1 MPPTVSVTNSFT
13 NATVADADEVNTNF
27 TDLVDFIND
36 EIVALE
42 QQLTFGQGGTL
53 EVTTAGARWY
63 APFAITIVDMQ
74 LSVGT
79 APTGAAI
86 LVDVHKN
93 GTTLFT
99 TQGNRPTVA
108 IAGFVDTAAVP
119 DVTAVAAG
127 AYLEVLIDQIGSTIA
142 GKDATLVITYTKDA

>member
-1 MPPTVSVTNSFT
+1 MATASVTNTFT

-27 TDLVDFIND
+27 TDLVDFLND
-36 EIVALE
+36 EVVGME
-42 QQLTFGQGGTL
+42 QQLTFSIPGTL
-53 EVTTAGARWY
+53 AVITTAARWY
-63 APFAITIVDMQ
+63 APYAITIVDMQ

-79 APTGAAI
+79 APTDAAI
-86 LVDVHKN
+86 LADVHKD
-93 GTTLFT
+93 GTTVFT

-108 IAGFVDTAAVP
+108 ASAFVDTAAVP

-127 AYLEVLIDQIGSTIA
+127 AYLEFLIDQVGSTIA